1 MLVLG
6 IQGSPRKKGNTRY
19 LLDRFLEEAR
29 SRGCRSTTIEV
40 DSKRI
45 TPCKELVVCEKKGVC
60 PLRDDMQD
68 EIYTLLRQA
77 DVVVMATPIFFY
89 NVPAQLKAL
98 IDRSQALW
106 ARKYRLSLS
115 DPKREWRRG
124 FLLALGATRG
134 KNLFEGVQLTT
145 KYFFD
150 AIGASHEGSLTY
162 WKIEKPGDMA
172 AHPGLADEIRAS
184 VSRLIDPLIRRKRVL
199 FVDNDGATLAP
210 MAWAYAQKLA
220 GDRIDADFAGHIP
233 SSGLDPHM
241 EACMREKG
249 IDMGFFRPQGLA
261 GLVESMAPEQIVIL
275 GEKAKAASFPGFSGE
290 VIFWDIAEFNR
301 EDMGQA
307 KRSCDRIEEL
317 VRNFCGLPRS
327 ILQS

>member
-6 IQGSPRKKGNTRY
+6 IQGSPRKKGNTSH
-19 LLDRFLEEAR
+19 LLERFLEEAR
-29 SRGCRSTTIEV
+29 SRGCRTTTIDV

-45 TPCKELVVCEKKGVC
+45 LPCKELVVCEKKGIC
-60 PLRDDMQD
+60 PLRDDMHD

-98 IDRSQALW
+98 IDRSQTLW
-106 ARKYRLSLS
+106 ARKYRLSLI
-115 DPKREWRRG
+115 DPKRAWRRG

-172 AHPGLADEIRAS
+172 AHPGLADDIREA
-184 VSRLIDPLIRRKRVL
+184 VSRLIDPLAGRKRVL
-199 FVDNDGATLAP
+199 FVDADGACLAP
-210 MAWAYAQKLA
+210 MAWAYTQKLA
-220 GDRIDADFAGHIP
+220 GDRIDADFAGLTPMPI
-233 SSGLDPHM
+233 LDPTM
-241 EACMREKG
+241 ESCMREKG
-249 IDMGFFRPQGLA
+249 IDMGFFHPQGLT
-261 GLVESMAPEQIVIL
+261 GLVESFAPERIVLL
-275 GEKAKAASFPGFSGE
+275 GETARTIPLPGFTGE
-290 VIFWDIAEFNR
+290 VIAWDIPEFDR
-301 EDMGQA
+301 EDLEQA
-307 KRSCDRIEEL
+307 RSARDRIEEL
-317 VRNFCGLPRS
+317 VRHFVE
-327 ILQS
+327 IA

>member
-6 IQGSPRKKGNTRY
+6 IQGSPRKKGNTSY
-19 LLDRFLEEAR
+19 LLERFLEEAH
-29 SRGCRSTTIEV
+29 SRGCRTTTIDV

-45 TPCKELVVCEKKGVC
+45 LPCKELVVCEKKGIC
-60 PLRDDMQD
+60 PLRDDMHD

-98 IDRSQALW
+98 IDRSQTLW
-106 ARKYRLSLS
+106 ARKYRLSLI
-115 DPKREWRRG
+115 DPKRAWRRG

-172 AHPGLADEIRAS
+172 AHPGLADDIRGA
-184 VSRLIDPLIRRKRVL
+184 VSRLIDPLARRKRVL
-199 FVDNDGATLAP
+199 FVDADGACLAP

-220 GDRIDADFAGHIP
+220 GDRIDADFAGLTP
-233 SSGLDPHM
+233 TMPMLDPIM
-241 EACMREKG
+241 ETCMKEQG
-249 IDMGFFRPQGLA
+249 IDMGFFRPQGLT
-261 GLVESMAPEQIVIL
+261 GLVEGFEPERIVLLRETDKTISL
-275 GEKAKAASFPGFSGE
+275 PGFTGE
-290 VIFWDIAEFNR
+290 VISWDIPEFNK
-301 EDMGQA
+301 EDLEQA
-307 KRSCDRIEEL
+307 RSARDRIEEL
-317 VRNFCGLPRS
+317 VRHFVEFP
-327 ILQS
+327 

>member
-6 IQGSPRKKGNTRY
+6 IQGSPRKKGNTSH
-19 LLDRFLEEAR
+19 LLECFLEEVR
-29 SRGCRSTTIEV
+29 SRGCQTTTIDV

-45 TPCKELVVCEKKGVC
+45 LPCKELVVCEKKGIC
-60 PLRDDMQD
+60 PLRDDMHD
-68 EIYTLLRQA
+68 EIYSLLRQA

-98 IDRSQALW
+98 IDRSQTLW

-150 AIGASHEGSLTY
+150 AIGASHAGSLTY

-172 AHPGLADEIRAS
+172 AHPGLADDIREA
-184 VSRLIDPLIRRKRVL
+184 VSLLIDPLAQRKRVL
-199 FVDNDGATLAP
+199 FVDQDGACLSP

-220 GDRIDADFAGHIP
+220 GDQIDASFAGMTP
-233 SSGLDPHM
+233 LPTLDPAM
-241 EACMREKG
+241 ESCMKEKG
-249 IDMGFFRPQGLA
+249 IDLGFFRPQGLA
-261 GLVESMAPEQIVIL
+261 GLVESVAPERIVIL
-275 GEKAKAASFPGFSGE
+275 GQKAKAVSLPGFTGE
-290 VIFWDIAEFNR
+290 VISWDIPEFNK
-301 EDMGQA
+301 EDLEQA
-307 KRSCDRIEEL
+307 RCSRDRIEGL
-317 VRNFCGLPRS
+317 VQHFLGLS
-327 ILQS
+327 